1 MKICNTWKSVMGQH
15 DNAFKVSQ
23 RKLQTGKN
31 IKDMKNQY
39 RWNTYPPIEK

>member
-1 MKICNTWKSVMGQH
+1 MGQH

-39 RWNTYPPIEK
+39 R